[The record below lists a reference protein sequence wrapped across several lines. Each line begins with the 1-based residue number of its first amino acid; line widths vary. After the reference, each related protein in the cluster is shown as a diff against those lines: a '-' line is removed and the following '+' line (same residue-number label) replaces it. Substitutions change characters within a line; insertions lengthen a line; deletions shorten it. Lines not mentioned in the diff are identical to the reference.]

1 MAGTPGTP
9 SLEMASELSVA
20 PAELDTG
27 ADMPAPSLFR
37 LFRTFFRVGSTAFGM
52 ATLQSVRAVTVKL
65 GWMSRAEIDEGLGLV
80 QLYPGAM
87 MVDLVTYIGYRKRR
101 VAGALVSAAGF
112 IAPSLVLTLALAWLY
127 SAYGA
132 TPGVASMVVGL
143 DAIVV
148 GIVASVA
155 ADLGAQHFRGPMGA
169 SVGLAAFGL
178 SIAGANPLLIVAVGL
193 LVGVLAL
200 RPGSAASVTG
210 SPDDVSFSRSRFA
223 VAFVPAALVVGGVA
237 IAVLAGGTIRDL
249 VSSMATIGSVAFGNG
264 STILPILQQD
274 VVTNHHWLSPQE
286 FGVGI
291 AFGQATPGP
300 FLSTAAFVGFRV
312 GGLLGGVAAE
322 IAIFAPS
329 IAMTTVAA
337 EIYPYLRRHAWVK
350 GAIAGIMAAFVGLLA
365 AVVLSMGRQVIT
377 VPAALVL
384 AVAAFAAIR
393 AFKLSPLV
401 VFGGGLAVWA
411 AYLALGGVA

>member
-1 MAGTPGTP
+1 MTGNTVTPGVE
-9 SLEMASELSVA
+9 SASGLSAATEPTTVVA
-20 PAELDTG
+20 I
-27 ADMPAPSLFR
+27 APPTLFG
-37 LFRTFFRVGSTAFGM
+37 LFRTFFKVGSTAFGM
-52 ATLQSVRAVTVKL
+52 ATLQSVRTATVKL
-65 GWMSRAEIDEGLGLV
+65 GWMTRAEIDEGLGLV

-101 VAGALVSAAGF
+101 VPGALVAAAGF
-112 IAPSLVLTLALAWLY
+112 IAPSLAMTLALAWLY
-127 SAYGA
+127 TAYGA
-132 TPGVASMVVGL
+132 TPGVSRMVVGL

-155 ADLGAQHFRGPMGA
+155 ADLGAHHFRGPVRA
-169 SVGLAAFGL
+169 LAGLAAFGL
-178 SIAGANPLLIVAVGL
+178 AVAGANPLLIVVVGL
-193 LVGVLAL
+193 LVGVIAL
-200 RPGSAASVTG
+200 RPGS
-210 SPDDVSFSRSRFA
+210 SPIGAVPPDELQFSHSRLA
-223 VAFVPAALVVGGVA
+223 GAFVPAALVVGGVA
-237 IAVLAGGTIRDL
+237 VAILAGGTIRDL
-249 VSSMATIGSVAFGNG
+249 VSSMATIGTVAFGNG

-274 VVTNHHWLSPQE
+274 VVANHHWLTPQE

-312 GGLLGGVAAE
+312 GGLLGAVVAE

-365 AVVLSMGRQVIT
+365 AVVLSMGRDVIT

-384 AVAAFAAIR
+384 ALGAFAAIR
-393 AFKLSPLV
+393 AFKLNPPI
-401 VFGGGLAVWA
+401 VFGAGLALWA
-411 AYLALGGVA
+411 FYLVLGGAA